1 MRESSHPFLGSGF
14 VALAHRGGWI
24 SAEDRLRENTWYAFA
39 QAVAEGYRY
48 LETDVHTT
56 ADGKLVAFH
65 DSQLGR
71 LTDGSGAINDWTW
84 DELADIRVGG
94 SDPISLMEELLTE
107 FSGTYFNIDL
117 KDEGAVIALPP
128 LLAKLGAED
137 RVCVASF
144 STARLNAFRKLA
156 PSVLTSTTPL
166 EVAWYTF
173 GFGLRR
179 RPWGAGMVMQVPAAV
194 LGGQLRVVRPDVIAA
209 AHAAGRAVHVW
220 TVDDRAEM
228 ERLIDLG
235 VDGIITNEIAVL
247 KQVLLERG
255 LWEGQ
260 Q

>member
-1 MRESSHPFLGSGF
+1 MRPSSHPFLASGF

-48 LETDVHTT
+48 LETDIHTT
-56 ADGKLVAFH
+56 ADGRLVAFH

-71 LTDGSGAINDWTW
+71 LTNGSGAINDHTW
-84 DELADIRVGG
+84 ADLADVRVGG

-117 KDEGAVIALPP
+117 KDEGAVTALPP

-144 STARLNAFRKLA
+144 STARLKAFRKLA
-156 PSVLTSTTPL
+156 PNVLTATTPA
-166 EVAWYTF
+166 EVAWYAF
-173 GFGLRR
+173 GVGLRR
-179 RPWGAGMVMQVPAAV
+179 RPLGTGMVLQVPAAV
-194 LGGQLRVVRPDVIAA
+194 LGGQIRVVRPDVIAA
-209 AHAAGRAVHVW
+209 AHAAGRLVHVW

-228 ERLIDLG
+228 ERLIDMG

-247 KQVLLERG
+247 KQVLIERD